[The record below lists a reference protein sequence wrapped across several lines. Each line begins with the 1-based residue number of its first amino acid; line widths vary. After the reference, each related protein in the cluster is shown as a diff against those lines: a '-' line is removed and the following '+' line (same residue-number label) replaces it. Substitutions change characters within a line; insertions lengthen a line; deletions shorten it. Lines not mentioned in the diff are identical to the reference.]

1 MIIIGQI
8 GNLGNSIIFETN
20 DKKILTF
27 NGFTK
32 KVSGN
37 WAKHNIIGKKAL
49 SEFASPGL
57 DQVSFTMIL
66 DARLG
71 VRPRELIEKIENMV
85 SSGKVEKMVIGGK
98 AVGKNKWKILN
109 ISETWDL
116 IYSGGELA
124 KATISLTLEEY
135 L

>member
-1 MIIIGQI
+1 VIIIGRI
-8 GNLGNSIIFETN
+8 GNLGSSIIFETS

-37 WAKHNIIGKKAL
+37 WVNHNIIGKKAL
-49 SEFASPGL
+49 SEFTGPGL
-57 DQVSFTMIL
+57 EQVSFTITL

-71 VRPRELIEKIENMV
+71 VRPRAMIEKIESMV
-85 SSGKVEKMVIGGK
+85 LSGKVEKLVIGGK
-98 AVGKNKWKILN
+98 AVGKNKWKVLN